1 MEKKSILEK
10 VVIQVNPLIESRK
23 KMNLSE
29 LRLFALG
36 LQDVKPHIT
45 ENNTYDVD
53 FPETLIPPKELAELF
68 GGNTGGIAN
77 LRRHIGKAFQGYIE
91 IDHVDGGFSLYHIFQ
106 KMHYTPSEGLTIKF
120 DDEMKPY
127 ILDLLG
133 KPYTSYALKH
143 VFPLTS
149 EYGWRLMELMLQ
161 YQGYWKK
168 GINVIKRRFAIDDL
182 RFRLNVPEGKYE
194 GRMNNFRKKILDNPI
209 EEINAKTGYH
219 LTYEVEKEGKKVA
232 AFVFFMEK
240 PEWYD
245 TAGTGETIDIRDY
258 STKIK
263 EPSAFEL
270 AAAQIENREQLK
282 IVMRQEKLLVPS
294 INTWIKM
301 YGFEGARDCFL
312 LAVDHADKR
321 KLQVG
326 SEDRKR
332 YLKSCMDRNIAES
345 NERDAVLKAEIDARE
360 KNAAKDKKKHA
371 ENARKVR
378 EMLEQSLREADAKAQ
393 KEKEELFAEQSKAL

>member
-1 MEKKSILEK
+1 MKKIDKKSILEK

-45 ENNTYDVD
+45 ENNTYDID

-77 LRRHIGKAFQGYIE
+77 LRRHIKKTFQGYIE
-91 IDHVDGGFSLYHIFQ
+91 IDHVDGGFTLYHIFQ

-168 GINVIKRRFAIDDL
+168 GMNVIQRRFTIDDL

-194 GRMNNFRKKILDNPI
+194 GRLDNFKTFVLDNPI
-209 EEINAKTGYH
+209 KEINQKTGYH
-219 LTYEVEKEGKKVA
+219 LSYEVEKKDRKLVG
-232 AFVFFMEK
+232 FIFSMPK

-258 STKIK
+258 STEIK

-270 AAAQIENREQLK
+270 AAAQIENRDQLK
-282 IVMRQEKLLVPS
+282 IVMRQEGLLVAG
-294 INTWIKM
+294 INTWIKN
-301 YGFEGARDCFL
+301 YGFRSARDCFL
-312 LAVDHADKR
+312 LAVEHADRR
-321 KLQVG
+321 KLPVG
-326 SEDRKR
+326 SEERKK
-332 YLKSCMDRNIAES
+332 YLKSCMDRNIAEI
-345 NERDAVLKAEIDARE
+345 NERDAALKAEIDARE
-360 KNAAKDKKKHA
+360 KTAAKDKKKYA

-378 EMLEQSLREADAKAQ
+378 EILEQSLREADAKAQ
-393 KEKEELFAEQSKAL
+393 KEKEGLF

>member
-1 MEKKSILEK
+1 MAKSILERA
-10 VVIQVNPLIESRK
+10 VIQANPLIESRK
-23 KMNLSE
+23 KMSLSE

-45 ENNTYDVD
+45 ENNTYDID

-77 LRRHIGKAFQGYIE
+77 LRRHIGKTFQGYIE
-91 IDHVDGGFSLYHIFQ
+91 IDHVDGGFTLYHIFK
-106 KMHYTPSEGLTIKF
+106 KMHYTPSKGLTIKF

-168 GINVIKRRFAIDDL
+168 GINVIQRRFTVEEL
-182 RFRLNVPEGKYE
+182 RFHLNVPEGKYE
-194 GRMNNFRKKILDNPI
+194 GRIDNFRKKIIDAPLD
-209 EEINAKTGYH
+209 EINKKTGYR
-219 LTYEVEKEGKKVA
+219 LSYEVEKESRKVVG
-232 AFVFFMEK
+232 FIFSMPK

-245 TAGTGETIDIRDY
+245 TAPGETIDIRDY
-258 STKIK
+258 SEEKK

-270 AAAQIENREQLK
+270 AAAQIENRDQLK
-282 IVMRQEKLLVPS
+282 IVMRQEGLLVAG
-294 INTWIKM
+294 INTWIKE
-301 YGFEGARDCFL
+301 YGFQSARDCFL

-326 SEDRKR
+326 SEQRKK
-332 YLKSCMDRNIAES
+332 YLKSCMDRNIVEI
-345 NERDAVLKAEIDARE
+345 NERDAELKAEIDARE
-360 KNAAKDKKKHA
+360 KVAAKDKKKHA

-378 EMLEQSLREADAKAQ
+378 EILEQSMREADEKMQ
-393 KEKEELFAEQSKAL
+393 QEKEGLFPEQYKAL

>member
-1 MEKKSILEK
+1 
-10 VVIQVNPLIESRK
+10 
-23 KMNLSE
+23 
-29 LRLFALG
+29 
-36 LQDVKPHIT
+36 
-45 ENNTYDVD
+45 
-53 FPETLIPPKELAELF
+53 
-68 GGNTGGIAN
+68 
-77 LRRHIGKAFQGYIE
+77 
-91 IDHVDGGFSLYHIFQ
+91 
-106 KMHYTPSEGLTIKF
+106 
-120 DDEMKPY
+120 
-127 ILDLLG
+127 
-133 KPYTSYALKH
+133 
-143 VFPLTS
+143 
-149 EYGWRLMELMLQ
+149 
-161 YQGYWKK
+161 
-168 GINVIKRRFAIDDL
+168 
-182 RFRLNVPEGKYE
+182 
-194 GRMNNFRKKILDNPI
+194 
-209 EEINAKTGYH
+209 
-219 LTYEVEKEGKKVA
+219 
-232 AFVFFMEK
+232 MEK

-258 STKIK
+258 STEIK

>member
-1 MEKKSILEK
+1 MKKSILERA
-10 VVIQVNPLIESRK
+10 VIQANPLIESRK
-23 KMNLSE
+23 NMSLSE

-77 LRRHIGKAFQGYIE
+77 LRKHIHKTFQGCVE
-91 IDHVDGGFSLYHIFQ
+91 IDHIDGGFTLYHIFQ
-106 KMHYTPSEGLTIKF
+106 KMYYTPSEGLTIKF

-149 EYGWRLMELMLQ
+149 EYAWRLMELMLQ

-168 GINVIKRRFAIDDL
+168 GVEVIQRRFTIEEL

-194 GRMNNFRKKILDNPI
+194 DRINNFRKYVLDNPI
-209 EEINAKTGYH
+209 EEINKKTGYH
-219 LTYEVEKEGKKVA
+219 LAYEVEKENRRVV
-232 AFVFFMEK
+232 AFVFSMPK
-240 PEWYD
+240 PEWYG
-245 TAGTGETIDIRDY
+245 TETGETIDIRDY
-258 STKIK
+258 STERQ

-270 AAAQIENREQLK
+270 AAAQIENKDQLK
-282 IVMRQEKLLVPS
+282 MVMRQEGLLVAG

-301 YGFEGARDCFL
+301 YGFQSARECFL
-312 LAVDHADKR
+312 LAVEHADRR
-321 KLQVG
+321 KLPVK
-326 SEDRKR
+326 SEQRKK
-332 YLKSCMDRNIAES
+332 YLKSCMDRNIAEI
-345 NERDAVLKAEIDARE
+345 NERDAALKVEIDARE
-360 KNAAKDKKKHA
+360 KAAASDRKKYA
-371 ENARKVR
+371 ENARKAR
-378 EMLEQSLREADAKAQ
+378 AILEQSMREADAKAQ
-393 KEKEELFAEQSKAL
+393 EQKKTL

>member
-1 MEKKSILEK
+1 MKKSILERA
-10 VVIQVNPLIESRK
+10 VIQANPLIESRK
-23 KMNLSE
+23 NMSLSE

-77 LRRHIGKAFQGYIE
+77 LRKHIHKTFQGCVE
-91 IDHVDGGFSLYHIFQ
+91 IDHIDGGFTLYHIFQ
-106 KMHYTPSEGLTIKF
+106 KMYYTPSEGLTIKF

-149 EYGWRLMELMLQ
+149 EYAWRLMELMLQ

-168 GINVIKRRFAIDDL
+168 GVEVIQRRFTIEEL

-194 GRMNNFRKKILDNPI
+194 DRINNFRKYVLDNPI
-209 EEINAKTGYH
+209 EEINKKTGYH
-219 LTYEVEKEGKKVA
+219 LAYEVEKENRRVV
-232 AFVFFMEK
+232 AFVFSMPK
-240 PEWYD
+240 PEWYG
-245 TAGTGETIDIRDY
+245 TETGETIDIRDY
-258 STKIK
+258 STERQ

-270 AAAQIENREQLK
+270 ASAQIENKDQLK
-282 IVMRQEKLLVPS
+282 MVMRQEGLLVAG

-301 YGFEGARDCFL
+301 YGFQSARECFL
-312 LAVDHADKR
+312 LAVEHADRR
-321 KLQVG
+321 KLPVK
-326 SEDRKR
+326 SEQRKK
-332 YLKSCMDRNIAES
+332 YLKSCMDRNIAEI
-345 NERDAVLKAEIDARE
+345 NERDAALKAEIDARE
-360 KNAAKDKKKHA
+360 KAAASDRKKYA
-371 ENARKVR
+371 ENARKAR
-378 EMLEQSLREADAKAQ
+378 AILEQSMREADAKAQ
-393 KEKEELFAEQSKAL
+393 EQKKTL

>member
-1 MEKKSILEK
+1 MAKSILERA
-10 VVIQVNPLIESRK
+10 VIQANPLIESRK
-23 KMNLSE
+23 KMSLSE

-77 LRRHIGKAFQGYIE
+77 LRRHIRKTFQGCIE

-106 KMHYTPSEGLTIKF
+106 KMHYTVSEGLTIKF

-149 EYGWRLMELMLQ
+149 EYAWRLMELMLQ

-168 GINVIKRRFAIDDL
+168 GAAVIQRRFTVEEL

-194 GRMNNFRKKILDNPI
+194 GRIDNFRKKIIDMPI
-209 EEINAKTGYH
+209 EEINKKTGYH
-219 LTYEVEKEGKKVA
+219 LAYEVEKENRRVV
-232 AFVFFMEK
+232 AFVFSMPK

-245 TAGTGETIDIRDY
+245 TETGETIDIRDY
-258 STKIK
+258 SPERQ

-270 AAAQIENREQLK
+270 AAAQIENKDQLK
-282 IVMRQEKLLVPS
+282 MVMRQEGLLVAG

-301 YGFEGARDCFL
+301 YGFQSARECFL
-312 LAVDHADKR
+312 LAVEHADRR
-321 KLQVG
+321 KLPVK
-326 SEDRKR
+326 SEQRKK
-332 YLKSCMDRNIAES
+332 YLKSCMDRNIAEI
-345 NERDAVLKAEIDARE
+345 NERDAALKAEIDARE
-360 KNAAKDKKKHA
+360 KAAASDRKKYA
-371 ENARKVR
+371 ENARKAR
-378 EMLEQSLREADAKAQ
+378 AILEQSMQEADAKAQ
-393 KEKEELFAEQSKAL
+393 EQKKTL